1 MKHTHDQ
8 SEGTKMDHLVAHL
21 AHVEILTPRLQES
34 VAFFHDLVGMEV
46 VLEHGDSVFLR
57 TWGNYLPYDLILT
70 QSPATGLGHIGWRA
84 KSAEAL
90 DLAARRLGA
99 DNGGLGW
106 QESAPWQ
113 GKAYLFVGPNG
124 QKQKI
129 FWEAEHYQAPQHLAS
144 PLPTRPQRTPA
155 RGVAARH
162 LDHVNFPSADV
173 LGDAQWYERNLG
185 VFLTEWT
192 EVPGEGLAIFATLST
207 GSAFQL
213 AFLRDDSGHRG
224 RFHHFALQVDERA
237 DVIRAAEIFREAGI
251 LIEWGPGRHGHGE
264 SFSVYVRE
272 PGGMRLEIVSPGLQR
287 IAPDHKPVKWAPT
300 QGSADFY
307 LSNPLPEAF
316 LEVLPAISTADQPAS
331 AIDVAGLGNPW
342 GNA

>member
-1 MKHTHDQ
+1 
-8 SEGTKMDHLVAHL
+8 MDSLIAHL
-21 AHVEILTPRLQES
+21 AHVEILTPQLQAS
-34 VAFFHDLVGMEV
+34 AQFFHDLVGMEV
-46 VLEHGDSVFLR
+46 VFEHGDSIFLR

-70 QSPATGLGHIGWRA
+70 QSPTTGLGHIGWRA
-84 KSAEAL
+84 KNAEAL
-90 DLAARRLGA
+90 DLAARRLVP

-106 QESAPWQ
+106 QKSAPCQ
-113 GKAYLFVGPNG
+113 GKAYVFVGPNG

-129 FWEAEHYQAPQHLAS
+129 FWEAEHYQAPEHLAS

-173 LGDAQWYERNLG
+173 LADADWYSRNLG
-185 VFLTEWT
+185 IFLTEWT
-192 EVPGEGLAIFATLST
+192 EVPKEGLAIFATLST

-213 AFLRDDSGHRG
+213 AFLRDDSPHRG

-251 LIEWGPGRHGHGE
+251 AIEWGPGRHGHGE

-287 IAPDHKPVKWAPT
+287 IAPDHKPVKWAPSE
-300 QGSADFY
+300 GSADLY

-316 LEVLPAISTADQPAS
+316 LEVLPTISDTDQQAS

-342 GNA
+342 GEK